1 MSFFC
6 GVQTG
11 GSRSPSLGPAF
22 EGLFLLLCW
31 RQGKCQATES
41 KVTMI
46 NNHDQCAAVHLPQHY
61 EVTITGG
68 KKKPLKTPKKEVK
81 ELTEVLSLFLRPRAG

>member
-1 MSFFC
+1 
-6 GVQTG
+6 
-11 GSRSPSLGPAF
+11 
-22 EGLFLLLCW
+22 
-31 RQGKCQATES
+31 
-41 KVTMI
+41 MI